1 MKLAVSNKPSK
12 EIRKQIAVDAHKA
25 DMQRL
30 YDTSERL
37 TSELKEQP
45 SNDLMVKIVG
55 LSVIDATESA
65 GRNKSLKNV
74 FR

>member
-1 MKLAVSNKPSK
+1 
-12 EIRKQIAVDAHKA
+12 
-25 DMQRL
+25 MQRL

-55 LSVIDATESA
+55 LSVIDATKSA
-65 GRNKSLKNV
+65 DRNKSLKNV